1 MGLDIRYPIGF
12 LFSLV
17 GIMLTV
23 YGLVTSSNVELYERS
38 LGININI
45 WTGLG
50 MLVFGVFML
59 ALAYYTTKKK
69 AGKKEE

>member
-23 YGLVTSSNVELYERS
+23 FGLVTSSNVELYEKS

-50 MLVFGVFML
+50 MLVFGGFML

>member
-1 MGLDIRYPIGF
+1 MGLDIRYPIGY
-12 LFSLV
+12 LFSLI

-23 YGLVTSSNVELYERS
+23 YGLVTAGNTELYQRS
-38 LGININI
+38 LDININL

-50 MLVFGVFML
+50 MLIIGGLML
-59 ALAYYTTKKK
+59 ALAYYSTKKK

>member
-12 LFSLV
+12 LFSLI

-23 YGLVTSSNVELYERS
+23 YGLVTSSNVELYQKS
-38 LGININI
+38 LGVNINL

-50 MLVFGVFML
+50 MIIFGCFML